1 MVLKYLLGI
10 WMAVVSLAAFVWAP
24 ADATLGEIS
33 RIIFFHIPTAWVAV
47 LGFLGCMVY
56 GIKYLMKR
64 NPKDDLAAAVW
75 AEIGLL
81 FIIVATVSG
90 AIFAKATWGA
100 YWSWD
105 PRQTSIFVLFLIYMA
120 YLALRS
126 AVDDPERRASLS
138 SVYAIIAFVTVPLLV
153 FVIPRLPG
161 IQGLHPDDAIISK
174 DLNMDVKM
182 LLVFIASL
190 IGFTGVSFW
199 MFSLKM
205 RQISIRLAD
214 AAQSRRK

>member
-1 MVLKYLLGI
+1 MALKYLLGI
-10 WMAVVSLAAFVWAP
+10 WMAAVSL
-24 ADATLGEIS
+24 
-33 RIIFFHIPTAWVAV
+33 
-47 LGFLGCMVY
+47 LGFLCSMVY
-56 GIKYLMKR
+56 GVRYLLRR
-64 NPKDDLAAAVW
+64 NIIDDFAAAVW

-81 FIIVATVSG
+81 FIVVATVSG

-126 AVDDPERRASLS
+126 AVDDPERRAALS
-138 SVYAIIAFVTVPLLV
+138 SVYSVIAFVTVPLLV

-174 DLNMDVKM
+174 DLNMDTRM

-190 IGFTGVSFW
+190 IGFTGVSYW
-199 MFSLKM
+199 MFRLKM
-205 RQISIRLAD
+205 RQISLKLAD
-214 AAQSRRK
+214 AEQSRRK

>member
-24 ADATLGEIS
+24 ADANLGEIS

-64 NPKDDLAAAVW
+64 DPKDDFAAAVW

-81 FIIVATVSG
+81 FIVIATISG

-138 SVYAIIAFVTVPLLV
+138 SVYAVIAFVTVPLLV

-205 RQISIRLAD
+205 RQISLKLAD
-214 AAQSRRK
+214 AASSRRK

>member
-10 WMAVVSLAAFVWAP
+10 WMAVISLAAFVWAP
-24 ADATLGEIS
+24 ADANLGEIS

-64 NPKDDLAAAVW
+64 DPKDDMAAAVW

-81 FIIVATVSG
+81 FIVVATVSG

-138 SVYAIIAFVTVPLLV
+138 SVYAVIAFVTVPLLV

-190 IGFTGVSFW
+190 IGFTGVSLW

-205 RQISIRLAD
+205 RQISIKLAD

>member
-24 ADATLGEIS
+24 ADANLGEIS

-64 NPKDDLAAAVW
+64 DPKDDFAAAVW

-81 FIIVATVSG
+81 FIVVATVSG

-138 SVYAIIAFVTVPLLV
+138 SVYAVIAFVTVPLLV

-190 IGFTGVSFW
+190 IGFTGVSLW

-205 RQISIRLAD
+205 RQISLKLAD
-214 AAQSRRK
+214 TAQSRRK

>member
-47 LGFLGCMVY
+47 VGFLGCMVY
-56 GIKYLMKR
+56 GIKYLTRR
-64 NPKDDLAAAVW
+64 NIMDDYAAAVW

-81 FIIVATVSG
+81 FIVVATVSG
-90 AIFAKATWGA
+90 AIFANATWGA

-126 AVDDPERRASLS
+126 AVEDPERRASLS
-138 SVYAIIAFVTVPLLV
+138 SVYSIIAFVTVPLLV

-174 DLNMDVKM
+174 DLNMDLKM

-190 IGFTGVSFW
+190 IGFTGVSVW
-199 MFSLKM
+199 MFRLKM
-205 RQISIRLAD
+205 RMIAVKHADEISD
-214 AAQSRRK
+214 GGK

>member
-1 MVLKYLLGI
+1 MFLRYLLGF
-10 WMAVVSLAAFVWAP
+10 WMAAVSLAAFVWAP

-47 LGFLGCMVY
+47 VGFLACMVH
-56 GIKYLMKR
+56 GARYLKKR
-64 NPKDDLAAAVW
+64 DLKEDAAAAIW

-81 FIIVATVSG
+81 FIVIATVSG

-126 AVDDPERRASLS
+126 AIDDPDRRAALS

-174 DLNMDVKM
+174 DLNMDTKM

-190 IGFTGVSFW
+190 IGFTGVSAW
-199 MFSLKM
+199 MFDLKM
-205 RQISIRLAD
+205 RMMRLRMAD
-214 AAQSRRK
+214 RASSEEE

>member
-1 MVLKYLLGI
+1 MFIKYLLGI
-10 WMAVVSLAAFVWAP
+10 WMGAVCLAAFVWAP

-33 RIIFFHIPTAWVAV
+33 RIIFFHIPTAWVSV
-47 LGFLGCMVY
+47 LGFLMCMVY
-56 GIKYLMKR
+56 GARYLRKR
-64 NPKDDLAAAVW
+64 DEKADAAAAVW

-81 FIIVATVSG
+81 FIVVATVSG

-120 YLALRS
+120 YMALRS

-138 SVYAIIAFVTVPLLV
+138 SVYSIIAFVTVPLLV

-161 IQGLHPDDAIISK
+161 IQGLHPNEAIISNK
-174 DLNMDVKM
+174 LNMDLKM
-182 LLVFIASL
+182 LAVFMASL
-190 IGFTGVSFW
+190 AGFTGVALW
-199 MFSLKM
+199 MFGLKM
-205 RQISIRLAD
+205 RLVGLRLSDKAG
-214 AAQSRRK
+214 AKEV

>member
-24 ADATLGEIS
+24 ADANLGEIS

-64 NPKDDLAAAVW
+64 DPKDDMAAAVW

-81 FIIVATVSG
+81 FIVVATVSG

-138 SVYAIIAFVTVPLLV
+138 SVYAVIAFVTVPLLV

-205 RQISIRLAD
+205 RQISIKLAD

>member
-1 MVLKYLLGI
+1 MVLKLLLGI
-10 WMAVVSLAAFVWAP
+10 WMAAVSLAAFVWAP
-24 ADATLGEIS
+24 ADVTLGEIS

-47 LGFLGCMVY
+47 VGFLGCMVH
-56 GIKYLMKR
+56 GIRYLVRRDIM
-64 NPKDDLAAAVW
+64 DDYAAAVW

-81 FIIVATVSG
+81 FIVVATVSG
-90 AIFAKATWGA
+90 AIFANATWGA

-138 SVYAIIAFVTVPLLV
+138 SVYSIIAFVTVPLLV

-174 DLNMDVKM
+174 DLNMDLKM

-199 MFSLKM
+199 MFKLKM
-205 RQISIRLAD
+205 RMIAVKRAD
-214 AAQSRRK
+214 ETYDGGK

>member
-1 MVLKYLLGI
+1 MFLKYLLGL
-10 WMAVVSLAAFVWAP
+10 WMAAVSLAAFVWAP

-47 LGFLGCMVY
+47 MGFLACMVH
-56 GIKYLMKR
+56 GARYLKKR
-64 NPKDDLAAAVW
+64 DLKEDAAAAIW

-81 FIIVATVSG
+81 FIVIATVSG

-126 AVDDPERRASLS
+126 AIDDPDRRAALS

-174 DLNMDVKM
+174 DLNMDTRM

-190 IGFTGVSFW
+190 IGFTGVSAW
-199 MFSLKM
+199 MFDLKM
-205 RQISIRLAD
+205 RMMRLRMAD
-214 AAQSRRK
+214 RASSEEE

>member
-1 MVLKYLLGI
+1 MALKYLLGI
-10 WMAVVSLAAFVWAP
+10 WMAAVSLAAFVWAP

-33 RIIFFHIPTAWVAV
+33 RIIFFHIPTAWVSV
-47 LGFLGCMVY
+47 LGFLCSMVY
-56 GIKYLMKR
+56 GVRYLLRR
-64 NPKDDLAAAVW
+64 NIIDDFAAAVW

-81 FIIVATVSG
+81 FIVVATVSG

-126 AVDDPERRASLS
+126 AVDDPERRAALS
-138 SVYAIIAFVTVPLLV
+138 SVYSVIAFVTVPLLV

-174 DLNMDVKM
+174 DLNMDTRM

-190 IGFTGVSFW
+190 IGFTGVSYW
-199 MFSLKM
+199 MFRLKM
-205 RQISIRLAD
+205 RQISLKLAD
-214 AAQSRRK
+214 AEQSRRK